1 MEVTPKS
8 DIEEVGGGG
17 AKTSAKATATAKAP
31 TMKKTSGSAMA
42 AAPDDSDSGAA
53 AVAEAR
59 PTAVAAEARA
69 AAAAEASGAKE
80 PGVGVAAAAAKL
92 VAAALD
98 TEKAAVKVVLE
109 AENVAE
115 VAGRNAI
122 TQVWG
127 FLTQNRFLVG
137 GLAIGVPTLMA
148 AFTDVFSTKPTKNT
162 NRRWF

>member
-1 MEVTPKS
+1 M
-8 DIEEVGGGG
+8 DIVPGSEIEDDESGGT
-17 AKTSAKATATAKAP
+17 KTLAKATATAKAP
-31 TMKKTSGSAMA
+31 TMKKTSGSAAA

-69 AAAAEASGAKE
+69 AEAAAASGAKE
-80 PGVGVAAAAAKL
+80 PGVGVAAAKFVEAVVK
-92 VAAALD
+92 
-98 TEKAAVKVVLE
+98 TEKAAVTAVQE
-109 AENVAE
+109 AEIVAE
-115 VAGRNAI
+115 VAGRTAI

-127 FLTQNRFLVG
+127 FLTHNRFLVG

>member
-80 PGVGVAAAAAKL
+80 PGVGVAAANFVEAVVK
-92 VAAALD
+92 
-98 TEKAAVKVVLE
+98 TEKAAVTVVQQ
-109 AENVAE
+109 AEIVAE
-115 VAGRNAI
+115 VAGRTAI